1 MGTDNLYLRSKGP
14 DYFMFIQQLYTNC
27 LSEAAYYIE
36 SEGEAAIIDPLR
48 DIEVY
53 IRLAAERKA
62 TIRYIFETHFHADF
76 VSGHLD
82 LAEKT
87 GAPIIY
93 GPETIT
99 QFPVH
104 VAREGEVFA
113 LGKLTLEV
121 WHTPGH
127 TLESTCYLLR
137 DAVHK
142 PYCLFTGDTLFV
154 GDVGRP
160 DLSSG
165 NLSKEALASQLFDSL
180 QKLKT
185 LPDSL
190 ILYPAHGPG
199 SACGKNLGPDT
210 SSTLGREKKENY
222 ALQFTSRE
230 AFIQAVISGLEAPPE
245 YFKTSARINQQGY
258 TALEQVMEQSYRP
271 LSVEAFKEQISQ
283 GAWILDTRSPEAFA
297 EGFVPGSLN
306 IGLKGRFAEW
316 VGTFVPYDQPVVLV
330 TEPGEEQEAI
340 VRMARVGFDRVAG
353 YLEGGYKGWTGV
365 GEPQDLIVT
374 VDPEELAID
383 LPYDKK
389 IRVIDVRRPAE
400 YAAGHLKDAVNIPLD
415 TLADP
420 AVLASLDDSR
430 NIYVHCQSGYRSVV
444 ACSLWKRAGM
454 HNLRNVRG
462 GFAQMETAALPVI
475 EEKVTLS

>member
-1 MGTDNLYLRSKGP
+1 
-14 DYFMFIQQLYTNC
+14 MFIQQLYTDC
-27 LSEAAYYIE
+27 LSEAAYYVE

-48 DIEVY
+48 DTAAY
-53 IRLAAERKA
+53 TRLAEERGA

-82 LAEKT
+82 LAKKT

-93 GPETIT
+93 GPGTAT
-99 QFPVH
+99 RFPVH
-104 VAREGEVFA
+104 VAREKEVFV
-113 LGKLTLEV
+113 LGAVTLEV

-127 TLESTCYLLR
+127 TLESSCYLLR
-137 DAVHK
+137 DASHA

-154 GDVGRP
+154 GEVGRP

-165 NLSKEALASQLFDSL
+165 NKSKEALASLLFDSL

-185 LPDSL
+185 LPDTL

-199 SACGKNLGPDT
+199 SACGKHLGQDT
-210 SSTLGREKKENY
+210 TSTLGREKKENY
-222 ALQFTSRE
+222 ALQYSSRE
-230 AFIQAVISGLEAPPE
+230 EFIDAVVTGLEDPPE

-258 TALEQVMEQSYRP
+258 TDLEQILVQSHRA
-271 LSVEAFKEQISQ
+271 LSVAVFNKEAKK
-283 GAWILDTRSPEAFA
+283 GALILDTRPPEDFA
-297 EGFVPGSLN
+297 RGFVPGSIN

-316 VGTFVPYDQPVVLV
+316 VGTLVPYDQTVILV
-330 TEPGEEQEAI
+330 TAPGEEEQTI
-340 VRMARVGFDRVAG
+340 IRMARVGFDRVAG
-353 YLEGGYKGWTGV
+353 YLQGGYAAWTKAGQM
-365 GEPQDLIVT
+365 QDLIVT

-389 IRVIDVRRPAE
+389 MQVIDVRRPAE
-400 YAAGHLKDAVNIPLD
+400 YAAGHLQDAVNIPLN

-430 NIYVHCQSGYRSVV
+430 NIYVYCQSGYRGVI
-444 ACSLWKRAGM
+444 ACALWKRAGK
-454 HNLRNVRG
+454 HNLRHVEG
-462 GFAQMETAALPVI
+462 GFAQMGEVAALPVI
-475 EEKVTLS
+475 LEKVTLS

>member
-1 MGTDNLYLRSKGP
+1 
-14 DYFMFIQQLYTNC
+14 MFIQQLYTHC
-27 LSEAAYYIE
+27 LSEAAYYVE
-36 SEGEAAIIDPLR
+36 SEGEAAIIDPIR
-48 DIEVY
+48 DTAVY
-53 IRLAAERKA
+53 TRLAEQRQA

-93 GPETIT
+93 GPGTVT
-99 QFPVH
+99 RFPVH
-104 VAREGEVFA
+104 VAREGEVFS

-137 DAVHK
+137 DAAHN

-165 NLSKEALASQLFDSL
+165 NLSKEALASRMFDSL

-185 LPDSL
+185 LPDTL

-210 SSTLGREKKENY
+210 ITTLGREKKENY
-222 ALQFTSRE
+222 ALKQTSRE
-230 AFIQAVISGLEAPPE
+230 AFVHALVTGLEEPPG
-245 YFKTSARINQQGY
+245 YFKTSARINQEGY
-258 TALEQVMEQSYRP
+258 AALEQVMAQSNRP
-271 LSVEAFKEQISQ
+271 LSVAACKQQVQQ
-283 GAWILDTRSPEAFA
+283 GAWLLDTRSPERFS
-297 EGFVPGSLN
+297 EGFIPGAVN

-316 VGTFVPYDQPVVLV
+316 VGMLVPYDQPVVLV
-330 TEPGEEQEAI
+330 TEPGEEQETI
-340 VRMARVGFDRVAG
+340 VRMARVGFDRVVG
-353 YLEGGYKGWTGV
+353 YLQGGYQAWIAA
-365 GEPQDLIVT
+365 GEPRDLIVT
-374 VDPEELAID
+374 VDVEELAMD

-389 IRVIDVRRPAE
+389 MQIIDVRKPAE
-400 YAAGHLKDAVNIPLD
+400 YAAGHLQDAINAPLD
-415 TLADP
+415 RLSDP
-420 AVLASLDDSR
+420 AMLTRLDDSR

-444 ACSLWKRAGM
+444 ACALWKRAGK

-462 GFAQMETAALPVI
+462 GFAQIKENAALPVVD
-475 EEKVTLS
+475 EKVTLS